1 MPPIVFALFLLQVP
15 PFRNSDLGPHSGH
28 SSPLPRYG
36 VCLQVLCQEEF
47 SSSFPSV
54 TRVELCIHTLGAFLK
69 PIFCARKKGPLGG
82 ARTREIGLL
91 SSNEVKPLL
100 TN

>member
-54 TRVELCIHTLGAFLK
+54 TRVELCIHTLSAF
-69 PIFCARKKGPLGG
+69 KKAHSVGLELAKSASLVVTRLNHQTTGG
-82 ARTREIGLL
+82 AID
-91 SSNEVKPLL
+91 
-100 TN
+100 